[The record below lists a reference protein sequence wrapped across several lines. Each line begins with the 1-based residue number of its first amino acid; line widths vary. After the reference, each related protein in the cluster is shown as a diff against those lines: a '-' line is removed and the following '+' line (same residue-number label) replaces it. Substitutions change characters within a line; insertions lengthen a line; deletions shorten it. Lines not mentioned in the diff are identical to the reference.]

1 MQITPYLSFQ
11 GKCEE
16 AFKMYEKVLKGKISF
31 SMKYSDSPMKDQT
44 PPEAR
49 NHIMHSTLQV
59 GDQVIHGADAPPQ
72 YYSKPAGL
80 TVSISLKD
88 VKEGERIFNE
98 LSSGGEVKMPYQKT
112 FWAAGFGMCIDK
124 YSIPWMVNVEEP
136 RQ

>member
-16 AFKMYEKVLKGKISF
+16 AFKMYEKVLKGKIVF
-31 SMKYSDSPMKDQT
+31 SMRYNESPMKDQCA
-44 PPEAR
+44 PESK

-59 GDQVIHGADAPPQ
+59 GDQSIHGADAPAQ

-80 TVSISLKD
+80 TVSISVKD

-98 LSSGGEVKMPYQKT
+98 LSNGGEVKMPYQKT

-136 RQ
+136 RP